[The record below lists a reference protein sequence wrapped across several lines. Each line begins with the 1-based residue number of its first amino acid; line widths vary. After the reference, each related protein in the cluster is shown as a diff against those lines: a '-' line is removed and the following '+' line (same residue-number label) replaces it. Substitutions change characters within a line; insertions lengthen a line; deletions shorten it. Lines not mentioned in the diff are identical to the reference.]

1 MSKMLVKLVVL
12 PFVAP
17 FVLGGCDVAGDDVD
31 ALPTDACVADDG
43 GSCTAGEGGT
53 GGAGGSGGGGGGT
66 GGAANA
72 DVPLID
78 VIWDGPGAGMP
89 NDDDSVT
96 VAIDDGA
103 DAVHT
108 YRFGLS
114 ETGSANGW
122 YGEDCLPGEVNG
134 KDVCHEVGEEGIVVQ
149 STSRLAEVDSTHTL
163 LFKASHDAG
172 DLTYVV
178 IQVDTNKCWT
188 FGNDPSYYV
197 DSVLHCETYTT
208 P

>member
-1 MSKMLVKLVVL
+1 M
-12 PFVAP
+12 
-17 FVLGGCDVAGDDVD
+17 
-31 ALPTDACVADDG
+31 
-43 GSCTAGEGGT
+43 
-53 GGAGGSGGGGGGT
+53 
-66 GGAANA
+66 
-72 DVPLID
+72 
-78 VIWDGPGAGMP
+78 
-89 NDDDSVT
+89 
-96 VAIDDGA
+96 
-103 DAVHT
+103 
-108 YRFGLS
+108 
-114 ETGSANGW
+114 
-122 YGEDCLPGEVNG
+122 
-134 KDVCHEVGEEGIVVQ
+134 VQ